1 VLEALNLLLR
11 GVAELGPRP
20 TWDAARYHVRKLW
33 WQHRFGRYQLP
44 PVEEADIVRP
54 GAVRDHRQVGQTVL
68 VDCAGGRYTLTVLAP
83 DVVRVRFTPY
93 VMHPERDR
101 GPADASGAIVG
112 PAYEIARPDDA
123 WPPCDVRVVA
133 REASL
138 EIRTDRLICRLARA
152 SGRLAFLDAD
162 GGLINEDAGGAGT
175 WLQGPRGA
183 PAPVTLEKRIQPDE
197 RFYGLGERTCG
208 LDRRGRVFQSWNSDP
223 QVYEVDQDPLYLC
236 IPFLL
241 GLHSGGGQGY
251 GLLFHNT
258 SRGRFD
264 LGTRERDTASFAA
277 VGGELCYTF
286 IYGPALRAVVERYTA
301 LTGRTPLLPR
311 WALGYHQSRWSYY
324 PEERVRQLAE
334 DFRRVHDVPCDAIH
348 LDIHYMDGY
357 RCFTWDD
364 ERFPDPA
371 RLVADLHREGFNVVV
386 ILDAGI
392 KADRDYPVYRSG
404 LEEEVFVT
412 LPNGRPVHG
421 PVWPGDSAFPDF
433 TAPHVRAWW
442 RAWVKELAAV
452 GVDGIWN
459 DMNEPAVF
467 GLEGTTLPDAA
478 CHDLEGRGGD
488 HAEAHNVF
496 GMQMARATA
505 EGLAEARPNRR
516 PFAITRSG
524 WAGVQRHAVG
534 WTGDN
539 AATWE
544 QLWLTMPMV
553 LNLGL
558 SGLAFTGPDVGG
570 FFGHPSAELFTRWL
584 QMAVF
589 LPFFRAHTHLNDPDQ
604 EPWSWGEPTLSINR
618 RWIEHRY
625 RLLPYL
631 YTALWQC
638 SETGVPMARPLVLAF
653 QDDPATHGL
662 DDQFLCGDHLLVA
675 PVVEEGAIRRA
686 VYLPAG
692 TWYDVWSDKRLRGP
706 AHVEVEAPLERIPV
720 FARAGAVMPTGPPMA
735 YVGQRPVDPL
745 TLHVYP
751 PAAGHEARSILY
763 EDDGRTYAYR
773 EGDFLLTRFTLS
785 AEGAPLTRLRLRRKV
800 EGRYEP
806 DREVL
811 RVVVHGVERPPRAA
825 HFDGERVQDCE
836 LEDADSTLCLRLGPF
851 ETLTL
856 AWS

>member
-1 VLEALNLLLR
+1 VLNALKLLLR
-11 GVAELGPRP
+11 GVEELGLRP
-20 TWDAARYHVRKLW
+20 TWHAVRYHVRKLW
-33 WQHRFGRYQLP
+33 WQVRFGRYRLP
-44 PVEEADIVRP
+44 PAEGADVARP
-54 GAVRDHRQVGQTVL
+54 GAVQGYRQDGQTVT
-68 VDCAGGRYTLTVLAP
+68 VDCAGGRYALTVLAP
-83 DVVRVRFTPY
+83 DVIRVHFA
-93 VMHPERDR
+93 
-101 GPADASGAIVG
+101 PAGAGGAVSG
-112 PAYEIARPDDA
+112 PAYEVARPDDA
-123 WPPCDVRVVA
+123 WSPCDVEVVEVVA
-133 REASL
+133 GEASL
-138 EIRTDRLICRLARA
+138 ELHTARLTCRVARA
-152 SGRLAFLDAD
+152 SGRLTFLDAD
-162 GGLINEDAGGAGT
+162 GELVNEDAAGAGA
-175 WLQGPRGA
+175 WAGGPDGNGG
-183 PAPVTLEKRIQPDE
+183 PATPVICQKRIQPDE
-197 RFYGLGERTCG
+197 RFYGLGERACG

-223 QVYEVDQDPLYLC
+223 QVYELGQDPLYLC

-241 GLHSGGGQGY
+241 GLHSDGRQGY

-258 SRGRFD
+258 FRGRFD
-264 LGTRERDTASFAA
+264 LGAGQADTASFTA

-286 IYGPALRAVVERYTA
+286 IYGPALRTVVERYTA

-324 PEERVRQLAE
+324 PEARVRRLAD
-334 DFRRVHDVPCDAIH
+334 DFRREHDVPCDAVH

-371 RLVADLHREGFNVVV
+371 GLVADLHRDGFKVVV

-392 KADRDYPVYRSG
+392 KADPSYAVYRSG
-404 LEEEVFVT
+404 LEEDVFVT
-412 LPNGRPVHG
+412 LPNGRLVRG

-433 TAPHVRAWW
+433 TAPRARAWW
-442 RAWVKELAAV
+442 RAWVRKMAAV
-452 GVDGIWN
+452 GIDGIWN

-478 CHDLEGRGGD
+478 RHNLDGCGGD

-505 EGLAEARPNRR
+505 EGLAEARPDQR

-544 QLWLTMPMV
+544 QLWLTLPMV
-553 LNLGL
+553 MNLGL

-570 FFGHPSAELFTRWL
+570 FFGHPGAELFTRWL

-589 LPFFRAHTHLNDPDQ
+589 LPFFRAHTHLGDPDQ
-604 EPWSWGEPTLSINR
+604 EPWSWGEPRLSINR

-638 SETGVPMARPLVLAF
+638 SQTGLPMARPLLLAF
-653 QDDPATHGL
+653 QDDSATHEL

-675 PVVEEGAIRRA
+675 PILEEGATQRT

-692 TWYDVWSDKRLRGP
+692 GWYDVWSDQRLSGP
-706 AHVEVEAPLERIPV
+706 ARVEVQAPLERIPV
-720 FARAGAVMPTGPPMA
+720 FARAGAVVPTGPPMA
-735 YVGQRPVDPL
+735 YVGERPVDPL

-751 PAAGHEARSILY
+751 PAADHGEPQVSVLY
-763 EDDGRTYAYR
+763 EDDGETYAYR
-773 EGDFLLTRFTLS
+773 EGDVRLTRFTLR
-785 AEGAPLTRLRLRRKV
+785 AEGAPLTRLQLQREV
-800 EGRYEP
+800 EGRYRP
-806 DREVL
+806 DREAL
-811 RVVVHGVERPPRAA
+811 RVVVHGVERAPHAVNC
-825 HFDGERVQDCE
+825 DGERIEVGE
-836 LEDADSTLCLRLGPF
+836 LDGDRPALRLRAAPF

-856 AWS
+856 DWS